1 MRGSGDLPH
10 RREKIL
16 KDAASTEVDLG
27 VDLHAGDEAQ
37 LLAVA
42 FEAAAAYPAL

>member
-1 MRGSGDLPH
+1 MRGSDDLLD
-10 RREKIL
+10 RREEIFQHAPRTK
-16 KDAASTEVDLG
+16 VDLG